1 MPARWVDM
9 RVGGQT
15 MEGYMTQPE
24 AEGRY
29 PAVIVIQ
36 EIWGVNSH
44 IQSVTDR
51 LPSQGYVGLA
61 PAMFHRE
68 GRMMLGLHEEMP
80 TALARLS
87 QCTDANIIADV
98 RAAVDY
104 LKTQPL
110 VQPNRIGIVGFC
122 FGGRVAYLAAC
133 NITDLKAAVVFY
145 GGRILQPLGG
155 SGPSPLEQTSQINAP
170 VLGLF
175 GEEDQN
181 PTPSDV
187 AKIEAELKK
196 HRKGH
201 EFHMYPGCGHG
212 FHCDARGSYRRQ
224 AAMDAWGKAMA
235 WFDKYMKGK

>member
-1 MPARWVDM
+1 
-9 RVGGQT
+9 
-15 MEGYMTQPE
+15 MEGYLTQPE
-24 AEGRY
+24 ASGRY
-29 PAVIVIQ
+29 PAVVVIQ

-68 GRMMLGLHEEMP
+68 GRMTLGLHEEMQ
-80 TALARLS
+80 TALVRLGK
-87 QCTDANIIADV
+87 CTDANILADV

-104 LKTQPL
+104 LKTQPI
-110 VQPNRIGIVGFC
+110 VQPDRIGIVGFC

-133 NITDLKAAVVFY
+133 NISDLKATVVYY

-155 SGPSPLEQTSQINAP
+155 SGPAPLEQTSKIASP

-181 PTPSDV
+181 PTPADV
-187 AKIEAELKK
+187 TKIEAELKK
-196 HRKGH
+196 HHKAY

-212 FHCDARGSYRRQ
+212 FHCDGRASYRRQ
-224 AAMDAWGKAMA
+224 AALDAWNKTLA
-235 WFDKYMKGK
+235 WFNKYLKG